1 MKISSLIL
9 TLFCA
14 ICFSVSAQ
22 VDSFQGKIIEYLNHN
37 GTEAMYS
44 ETYDAMFLALMKQF
58 DAPNKVWKELKSDK
72 DESMQEA
79 IRLVSFVYRT
89 HFTEEEIS
97 AMTAFY
103 KSEAGQKFVNGSNNH
118 SEEEREEM
126 EAFFNSDLGRKM
138 ESKQSELTKGMKEVT
153 MYWKKDIFEQKMV
166 ELLKTD
172 SATRQ

>member
-9 TLFCA
+9 TLFCG

-37 GTEAMYS
+37 GTEAVYS
-44 ETYDAMFLALMKQF
+44 ETYDAMFIALKKQF
-58 DAPNKVWKELKSDK
+58 DAPSKVWTELKSDK
-72 DESMQEA
+72 HESMQDA
-79 IRLVSFVYRT
+79 IRLLSFVYRK

-97 AMTAFY
+97 SMTVFY

-118 SEEEREEM
+118 SEEEREEI
-126 EAFFNSDLGRKM
+126 ETFFNSDLGRKM
-138 ESKQSELTKGMKEVT
+138 ESKQSELSKGMKEVT
-153 MYWKKDIFEQKMV
+153 VYWKKDLFAQKMV